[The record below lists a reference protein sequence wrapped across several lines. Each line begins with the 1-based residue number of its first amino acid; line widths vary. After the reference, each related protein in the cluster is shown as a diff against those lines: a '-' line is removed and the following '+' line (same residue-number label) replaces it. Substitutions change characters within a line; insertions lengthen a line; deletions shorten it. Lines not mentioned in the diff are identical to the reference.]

1 MHPVATAMNAADLEY
16 IFNQVGTTAYICPT
30 FSHKTDYEL
39 QFQKFRDRVPSLRAL
54 LLLDKVQPAHDE
66 NAATLSKILESV
78 APFTGPSPAHSDD
91 VACILSTSG
100 TTGKPKAAL
109 FTHNNL
115 LYSERV
121 FSSDLEL
128 GPDDT
133 VWMPSPLNHATGF
146 FHGLITPMLTGGRC
160 VLQLRFKAD
169 EAVELI
175 NRENVSWSCGATPF
189 VHDLLKYLEESDKAI
204 PALKYFLCG
213 GAPVPG
219 SLIEM
224 ANRHGFLLCELYGST
239 ESCPHLRVPREKCIE
254 WNGRFSGVPYPGI
267 EVKAVDERRQEVAP
281 GVQGEEA
288 SRGPHMFVGYL
299 NDPER
304 TDEALDDDGWFYSGD
319 LCTIDEQ
326 GRVKINGRKK
336 EIIIRGG
343 ENISAREVDDDV
355 MGWDQIVD
363 HATIGMPDERLG
375 ERICLFAVPA
385 DPNGEELC
393 LHDLLEYM
401 DGKGIAKRLWP
412 ERLEVIDKIPRTATG
427 KVQRFVLAKEIK
439 HRMGIED

>member
-1 MHPVATAMNAADLEY
+1 M
-16 IFNQVGTTAYICPT
+16 
-30 FSHKTDYEL
+30 
-39 QFQKFRDRVPSLRAL
+39 
-54 LLLDKVQPAHDE
+54 
-66 NAATLSKILESV
+66 
-78 APFTGPSPAHSDD
+78 
-91 VACILSTSG
+91 
-100 TTGKPKAAL
+100 
-109 FTHNNL
+109 
-115 LYSERV
+115 
-121 FSSDLEL
+121 
-128 GPDDT
+128 
-133 VWMPSPLNHATGF
+133 
-146 FHGLITPMLTGGRC
+146 
-160 VLQLRFKAD
+160 
-169 EAVELI
+169 
-175 NRENVSWSCGATPF
+175 
-189 VHDLLKYLEESDKAI
+189 
-204 PALKYFLCG
+204 
-213 GAPVPG
+213 
-219 SLIEM
+219 
-224 ANRHGFLLCELYGST
+224 
-239 ESCPHLRVPREKCIE
+239 
-254 WNGRFSGVPYPGI
+254 
-267 EVKAVDERRQEVAP
+267 KAVDEHRQEVAP